1 MHCLCN
7 ITSYLQPAQA
17 VDMLHTNLAFDRTND
32 VAFLGVYNAPAY
44 VSLRPLRCP
53 SSHSLQPSGKSTT
66 RICQSPFWI
75 MPTICDVVLHSST
88 GINFQ
93 LPRLRVY
100 EIDERWIICMNV
112 RRRAGATWGGIVWH
126 YRGIL

>member
-1 MHCLCN
+1 MYCLCN

-66 RICQSPFWI
+66 RICQSLFWI

-88 GINFQ
+88 VINFQ
-93 LPRLRVY
+93 LSRINRASKLRM
-100 EIDERWIICMNV
+100 ILPSIFPLSISFRIINMFC
-112 RRRAGATWGGIVWH
+112 
-126 YRGIL
+126 L